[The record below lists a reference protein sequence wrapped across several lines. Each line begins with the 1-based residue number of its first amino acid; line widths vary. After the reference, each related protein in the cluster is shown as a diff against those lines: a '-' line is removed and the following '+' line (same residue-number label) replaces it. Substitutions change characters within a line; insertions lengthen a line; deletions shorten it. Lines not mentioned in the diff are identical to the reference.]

1 MSSSHP
7 KPLQTAKDL
16 TSGDALLKFCLCEA
30 ARCGRT
36 LASLGMT
43 SMAIERREAT
53 NTKMAKRKRTTTRL
67 IVAASETDPD
77 MLYATKFWAP
87 DPFIFLERNG
97 RRTLVL
103 SDLEIDRGRKQA
115 DADEF
120 VMFSELEREVQGK
133 SRKTPP
139 YEKVL
144 AHFLRKRGV
153 KSAIVPAGFP
163 LGYAEGLAANKIRI
177 RATDGLF
184 WPEREAK
191 SATEI
196 ELMGRA
202 LRITE
207 AGLRRSIEILKASK
221 PGARKRLR
229 WSGKSLT
236 SEILRAEIDSTI
248 LRAGGVPTGTIV
260 AGGDQA
266 CDPHERGSGPLYAN
280 SLIIL
285 DVFPRD
291 AKTGYFGDMTRT
303 VLRGRA
309 SEAQRK
315 LWDTVKT
322 GQALALKKIKAGVDG
337 MAIHKAIQQFFAD
350 RGFPTEIRK
359 GRRVGFFHGTGH
371 GLGLEIHEYPRL
383 QKVTLKE
390 RQVLTVEPGL
400 YYPGVGGVRLEDVVV
415 VTKTGCKILSRFPKR
430 LEI

>member
-1 MSSSHP
+1 MS
-7 KPLQTAKDL
+7 
-16 TSGDALLKFCLCEA
+16 
-30 ARCGRT
+30 
-36 LASLGMT
+36 
-43 SMAIERREAT
+43 
-53 NTKMAKRKRTTTRL
+53 KRKAKPARL

-87 DPFIFLERNG
+87 DAFIFLERNG
-97 RRTLVL
+97 KRTLVL

-120 VMFSELEREVQGK
+120 VMFSKLEREVQGR
-133 SRKTPP
+133 SRKAPL

-144 AHFLRKRGV
+144 AHFVKKRGV
-153 KSAIVPAGFP
+153 RSITVPANFP
-163 LGYAEGLAANKIRI
+163 LRYAEELVANKIRV
-177 RATDGLF
+177 RATNGLF

-191 SATEI
+191 SDKEI
-196 ELMGRA
+196 EMIGRA

-207 AGLRRSIEILKASK
+207 TGLKRAVEILKASRV
-221 PGARKRLR
+221 GAGKRLR
-229 WSGKSLT
+229 WSGKTLT
-236 SEILRAEIDSTI
+236 SEMLRAEIDSAI

-266 CDPHERGSGPLYAN
+266 CDPHERGFGPLYAN

-309 SEAQRK
+309 SQAQRR
-315 LWDTVKT
+315 LWETVKA
-322 GQALALKKIKAGVDG
+322 GQALALKKIKAGIDG
-337 MAIHKAIQQFFAD
+337 ITIHKAIQKFFEE
-350 RGFPTEIRK
+350 RGFPTEVRK

-371 GLGLEIHEYPRL
+371 GLGLEIHEHPRL
-383 QKVTLKE
+383 QKVTLKD

-400 YYPGVGGVRLEDVVV
+400 YYPGLGGARQEDVVV
-415 VTKTGCKILSRFPKR
+415 VTKTGCKILSRFPKH

>member
-1 MSSSHP
+1 M
-7 KPLQTAKDL
+7 
-16 TSGDALLKFCLCEA
+16 
-30 ARCGRT
+30 RT
-36 LASLGMT
+36 
-43 SMAIERREAT
+43 R
-53 NTKMAKRKRTTTRL
+53 NRKSKTQTRL

-97 RRTLVL
+97 KRTLVL

-115 DADEF
+115 EADEF
-120 VMFSELEREVQGK
+120 VSFNQFEREVQGRSK
-133 SRKTPP
+133 KVPP
-139 YEKVL
+139 YERVL

-153 KSAIVPAGFP
+153 RSAIVPANFS
-163 LGYAEGLAANKIRI
+163 LGYAQDLAANKIRVQ
-177 RATDGLF
+177 ATNGLF

-191 SATEI
+191 SENEVKMI
-196 ELMGRA
+196 GRA

-207 AGLRRSIEILKASK
+207 RGLKRAIEVLKASK
-221 PGARKRLR
+221 PGPGKRLR
-229 WSGKSLT
+229 WSGKTLT
-236 SEILRAEIDSTI
+236 SEMLRAEIDSTI
-248 LRAGGVPTGTIV
+248 LRAGGIPTGTIV

-266 CDPHERGSGPLYAN
+266 CDPHERGFGPLYAH

-309 SEAQRK
+309 NEAQRK
-315 LWDTVKT
+315 LWEAVKA

-337 MAIHKAIQQFFAD
+337 MTIHKAIQELFAK
-350 RGFPTEIRK
+350 RGFPTEVRSA
-359 GRRVGFFHGTGH
+359 RNVGFFHGTGH

-383 QKVTLKE
+383 QKVTLKD

-400 YYPGVGGVRLEDVVV
+400 YYPGLGGARQEDVVV
-415 VTKTGCKILSRFPKR
+415 VTKIGCKILSRFPKQ
-430 LEI
+430 LAI

>member
-1 MSSSHP
+1 M
-7 KPLQTAKDL
+7 
-16 TSGDALLKFCLCEA
+16 
-30 ARCGRT
+30 RT
-36 LASLGMT
+36 
-43 SMAIERREAT
+43 R
-53 NTKMAKRKRTTTRL
+53 NRKSKTQTRL

-97 RRTLVL
+97 KRTLVL

-115 DADEF
+115 EADEF
-120 VMFSELEREVQGK
+120 VSFNRFEREVQGRSK
-133 SRKTPP
+133 KAPP
-139 YEKVL
+139 YERVL

-153 KSAIVPAGFP
+153 RSAIVPANFS
-163 LGYAEGLAANKIRI
+163 LGYAQELTANKIRVQ
-177 RATDGLF
+177 AKNGLF

-191 SATEI
+191 SENEVKMI
-196 ELMGRA
+196 GRA

-207 AGLRRSIEILKASK
+207 KGLKRAIEVLKASK
-221 PGARKRLR
+221 PGPGKRLR
-229 WSGKSLT
+229 WSGKTLT
-236 SEILRAEIDSTI
+236 SEMLRAEIDSAI
-248 LRAGGVPTGTIV
+248 LRAGGIPTGTIV

-266 CDPHERGSGPLYAN
+266 CDPHERGFGPLYAH

-309 SEAQRK
+309 NEAQRK
-315 LWDTVKT
+315 LWEAVKA

-337 MAIHKAIQQFFAD
+337 MTIHKAIQELFAK
-350 RGFPTEIRK
+350 RGFPTEVRK
-359 GRRVGFFHGTGH
+359 GKNVGFFHGTGH

-383 QKVTLKE
+383 QKVTLKD

-400 YYPGVGGVRLEDVVV
+400 YYPGLGGARQEDVVV
-415 VTKTGCKILSRFPKR
+415 VTKIGCKILSRFPKE
-430 LEI
+430 LVI

>member
-1 MSSSHP
+1 M
-7 KPLQTAKDL
+7 KI
-16 TSGDALLKFCLCEA
+16 
-30 ARCGRT
+30 R
-36 LASLGMT
+36 
-43 SMAIERREAT
+43 
-53 NTKMAKRKRTTTRL
+53 NRKSKIQNRL
-67 IVAASETDPD
+67 IVAASDTDPD

-97 RRTLVL
+97 KRTLVL

-120 VMFSELEREVQGK
+120 VMFSKIERDVQGK

-144 AHFLRKRGV
+144 VHFLRKRGV
-153 KSAIVPAGFP
+153 KSAIVPANFP
-163 LGYAEGLAANKIRI
+163 LGYAEELAAGKIRV
-177 RATDGLF
+177 RATNELF

-191 SATEI
+191 SENEVEMI
-196 ELMGRA
+196 GRA

-207 AGLRRSIEILKASK
+207 KGLKRANEVLKASK
-221 PGARKRLR
+221 PGAEKRLR
-229 WSGKSLT
+229 WNEKTLT
-236 SEILRAEIDSTI
+236 SEMLRAEIDSTI
-248 LRAGGVPTGTIV
+248 LRSGGIPTGTIL

-266 CDPHERGSGPLYAN
+266 CDPHERGFGPLYAN

-303 VLRGRA
+303 VLRGRV

-315 LWDTVKT
+315 LWETVKS
-322 GQALALKKIKAGVDG
+322 GQALALKRIKAGIDG
-337 MAIHKAIQQFFAD
+337 MTIHKAIQELFAK
-350 RGFPTEIRK
+350 RGFPTEVRK
-359 GRRVGFFHGTGH
+359 GKNVGFFHGTGH
-371 GLGLEIHEYPRL
+371 GLGLEIHEHPRL
-383 QKVTLKE
+383 QKVVLKD

-400 YYPGVGGVRLEDVVV
+400 YYPGLGGVRHEDVVL
-415 VTKTGCKILSRFPKR
+415 VTKSGCKILSRFPKK